1 MLRGGQPLIPTLPKY
16 YFLGRMSTDS
26 KADESDARGC
36 PSTRVEARSSIQFEG
51 TGLETLLSAQAA
63 CAWVRDNANHWANAV
78 GHAST
83 PGGSSSG
90 NNGRNSGFLFGLS
103 VAAYV
108 VIGFIVLFL
117 LWRMYTTCRNY
128 WRRLHGAREELERKR
143 LERLQRAVDAVQSRA
158 GAPSARVEGAPL
170 LRAR

>member
-1 MLRGGQPLIPTLPKY
+1 LNKFSETFTWLPGD
-16 YFLGRMSTDS
+16 L
-26 KADESDARGC
+26 DALMA
-36 PSTRVEARSSIQFEG
+36 EAQSSNVRD
-51 TGLETLLSAQAA
+51 AA
-63 CAWVRDNANHWANAV
+63 CSWVRDNANHWANAV